1 MSTAVSMEL
10 HHEIEQRLYTEAR
23 ILDQELGREWLETLV
38 DPEIRYQLVMM
49 DERFKKD
56 KASLTDR
63 EIFAFDDDFAILNL
77 RVAQAE
83 TGMQTMLDPAQRMY
97 RMLTNIQSFSTD
109 VEGEYRVLSYG
120 TAARYRRQYEREM
133 AIYARDDLWRRDE
146 TGQLRLLKRR
156 IELGERVV
164 RNKNLLF
171 FL

>member
-1 MSTAVSMEL
+1 MNTAVSMEL

-23 ILDQELGREWLETLV
+23 VLDQELGREWLETMV

-56 KASLTDR
+56 KTALADR

-77 RVAQAE
+77 RVSQAE

-97 RMLTNIQSFSTD
+97 RMLTNIQAFSTD
-109 VEGEYRVLSYG
+109 AEGEYRVLSYG

-133 AIYARDDLWRRDE
+133 AIYARDDVWRRDDA
-146 TGQLRLLKRR
+146 GQLRLLKRR

>member
-1 MSTAVSMEL
+1 MNTAVSMEL

-23 ILDQELGREWLETLV
+23 VLDQELGREWLETMV

-56 KASLTDR
+56 KTALADR

-97 RMLTNIQSFSTD
+97 RMLANIQAFSTD
-109 VEGEYRVLSYG
+109 LEGEYRVLSYG
-120 TAARYRRQYEREM
+120 TAARYRRQYEREL
-133 AIYARDDLWRRDE
+133 AIYARDDVWRRDE
-146 TGQLRLLKRR
+146 VGRLRLLKRR